1 MTEEQK
7 KKCEKIINLYR
18 KIDILENQEICLNP
32 PLSMSLHPLTTI
44 GNSTYLL
51 IRISDID
58 IFKFKAMA
66 ISLSKIFHKEI
77 FPYHYESNSYE
88 EIREKILK
96 VIYEAVCNHKEYKS
110 YIPDIPEEFLGI
122 NYFDKDRF
130 LIKGIGWAIAN
141 YFDKHFDNDNNK
153 ENENNE

>member
-7 KKCEKIINLYR
+7 KKCEEIINLYR
-18 KIDILENQEICLNP
+18 KIDILENQEICLP
-32 PLSMSLHPLTTI
+32 PLSMSLHPFITI

-51 IRISDID
+51 IRISDSD
-58 IFKFKAMA
+58 IFKFKDMT
-66 ISLSKIFHKEI
+66 ISVAKIFHKEI
-77 FPYHYESNSYE
+77 FPYYVSNSYE

-96 VIYEAVCNHKEYKS
+96 IIYEAVWNHKEYKS
-110 YIPDIPEEFLGI
+110 YIPDIPEGFLGI

-153 ENENNE
+153 ENENN